1 MDNKV
6 FTPEVLADTPFPM
19 ENEMNQTMS
28 EPSGNVQT
36 ASAIS
41 DNLFPTKKI
50 AVDTIGSSLN
60 TKSRKII
67 QEFSFTQ
74 SGAIQVGTYE
84 LGVSG
89 DIKISPNGI
98 VARDSSGTT
107 TFALDGTTG
116 DAVFAGQIRAGS
128 AIVADTIAIESSNT
142 GYGRIVFYN
151 DGLPSI
157 VIGDPS

>member
-41 DNLFPTKKI
+41 DNSFPTKKI